1 MLKRVNQQ
9 RVNDFLMTIW
19 TDVFQYRYNII
30 CFYNL

>member
-19 TDVFQYRYNII
+19 TDVFQYNII
-30 CFYNL
+30 CFNNL